1 MEAQLRD
8 FIANGAISAETLVWT
23 EGMTDWQK
31 AGQVPGLL
39 SGAGGGRPAL
49 RNRAARG

>member
-23 EGMTDWQK
+23 EGMTDWRR
-31 AGQVPGLL
+31 AGDIL
-39 SGAGGGRPAL
+39 PA
-49 RNRAARG
+49 A